1 MTGQRNGVVRVGD
14 EIRLRAAVYTIASL
28 SDGSIRLIDAV
39 GNRSQIPLPKLL
51 GDPSLEVLAGVRPRL
66 SSAELLEDV
75 PEEVAERARWW
86 ERHLLEVL
94 TGRRPDAP
102 RECPPRPEFDPASR
116 SLRQRELA
124 KLAELHATG
133 HEFTLITLQR
143 QRFRYQRSGLMG
155 VVDGRYR
162 PRRPV
167 LGRVDDRIVAV
178 IRRLVDEETDMST
191 GTVSRLRRKTEKA
204 LRAEYGEAA
213 PKMPSQATFYRLVN
227 RLAEGRHTFGS
238 ARTRRS
244 LAKQPD
250 TPFGAV
256 TVARP
261 GEVVEIDSTPLDV
274 RVVLDDGVV
283 DRVELTGMV
292 DIATRSIPS
301 AVLRPTTKAVDAS
314 LLLARAL
321 TPEPMRPGWS
331 DALRMSR
338 SVLPHRS
345 LTSVDQRLADAAARP
360 VIAPETIVCD
370 RGKAYLSQTFRQA
383 CCSLGINLQ
392 PAHPDTPTD
401 KPKVERTLQ
410 SVATLFAQ
418 YVAGYVGSS
427 VERRGKN
434 AEDHAVWSMVELQAL
449 LDEWIV
455 AMWQNRPHDGLRD
468 PVTPGRAMSPNEQ
481 YSALVEV
488 AGYVPVPLSADD
500 YIELL
505 PATWRTINSYGIRIN
520 NRTYDARALN
530 PYRRLRSGV
539 GSKNGRWEVHYD
551 PYDVSRVWVRNHHDD
566 GWITATWTHLRS
578 APVPFGE
585 TLWQHAREIASERGQ
600 RGSEADIAAVADELL
615 DRAERGPADVTSGDT
630 DPRTRRLLGRNRA
643 TAPAAWPTSE
653 TEAAKPKP
661 HLPEPVADADDSDED
676 TAEVIPLPVFD
687 ARKEAEQWR
696 W

>member
-162 PRRPV
+162 PHRPV

-238 ARTRRS
+238 A
-244 LAKQPD
+244 D
-250 TPFGAV
+250 T
-256 TVARP
+256 
-261 GEVVEIDSTPLDV
+261 
-274 RVVLDDGVV
+274 
-283 DRVELTGMV
+283 
-292 DIATRSIPS
+292 
-301 AVLRPTTKAVDAS
+301 
-314 LLLARAL
+314 
-321 TPEPMRPGWS
+321 
-331 DALRMSR
+331 
-338 SVLPHRS
+338 
-345 LTSVDQRLADAAARP
+345 Q
-360 VIAPETIVCD
+360 
-370 RGKAYLSQTFRQA
+370 
-383 CCSLGINLQ
+383 
-392 PAHPDTPTD
+392 
-401 KPKVERTLQ
+401 
-410 SVATLFAQ
+410 
-418 YVAGYVGSS
+418 VAG
-427 VERRGKN
+427 
-434 AEDHAVWSMVELQAL
+434 
-449 LDEWIV
+449 
-455 AMWQNRPHDGLRD
+455 
-468 PVTPGRAMSPNEQ
+468 
-481 YSALVEV
+481 
-488 AGYVPVPLSADD
+488 
-500 YIELL
+500 
-505 PATWRTINSYGIRIN
+505 
-520 NRTYDARALN
+520 
-530 PYRRLRSGV
+530 
-539 GSKNGRWEVHYD
+539 
-551 PYDVSRVWVRNHHDD
+551 
-566 GWITATWTHLRS
+566 
-578 APVPFGE
+578 
-585 TLWQHAREIASERGQ
+585 
-600 RGSEADIAAVADELL
+600 
-615 DRAERGPADVTSGDT
+615 
-630 DPRTRRLLGRNRA
+630 
-643 TAPAAWPTSE
+643 
-653 TEAAKPKP
+653 
-661 HLPEPVADADDSDED
+661 
-676 TAEVIPLPVFD
+676 
-687 ARKEAEQWR
+687 
-696 W
+696 